1 MVKLLLVVSKTDS
14 KEEFGTYNPYT
25 LKKNPVKS
33 SQRQET
39 AVLWTKNVKKQIR
52 EVNMYLE
59 QETVAQKDVVTA
71 GTKAF
76 LKLLEEL

>member
-1 MVKLLLVVSKTDS
+1 
-14 KEEFGTYNPYT
+14 
-25 LKKNPVKS
+25 
-33 SQRQET
+33 
-39 AVLWTKNVKKQIR
+39 VKKQIR